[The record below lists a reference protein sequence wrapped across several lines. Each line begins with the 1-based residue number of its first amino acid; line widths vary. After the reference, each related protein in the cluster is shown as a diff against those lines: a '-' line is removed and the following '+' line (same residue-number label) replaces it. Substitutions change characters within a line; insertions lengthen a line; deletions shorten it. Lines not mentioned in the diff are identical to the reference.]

1 MAALLRVTQSAGP
14 IKMNRTLNVAIIG
27 CGRVAGHH
35 VRAIDNHSHLQLTA
49 ICDLKPERMDALPG
63 AAYCPRFTNYHEMFQ
78 RNPEIDVV
86 AIVTPSGMHFEH
98 AIDVIQRYRKS
109 VVIEKP
115 VVMRMSQ
122 GEELRV
128 AAKLARTQIFAVHQ
142 YRFNRCVQRILS
154 AVRAGELGNI
164 VLATVRQRWCR
175 SQQYYDRD
183 PWRGTFALDGG
194 CCTNQG
200 IHHLDMLRYLA
211 GEVRWVNARMKTFN
225 ARIEVEDTVTA
236 TLEFD
241 SGALGVVEITTA
253 ARPHDYESSLSIV
266 GTKGT
271 AMLGG
276 WATDKL
282 VTFSP
287 QPADEQTFSDSF
299 ADAYGFGHNDIY
311 RGVYNALVHEGRPAV
326 EFEDALK
333 TMGFLHAVYLS
344 DERAS
349 WVDVAEGHESA
360 RLGRDDKALA
370 ALYRTAAP

>member
-1 MAALLRVTQSAGP
+1 MEKS
-14 IKMNRTLNVAIIG
+14 LNVAIIG

-35 VRAIDNHSHLQLTA
+35 VRAIDGHAHLRLTA
-49 ICDLKPERMDALPG
+49 ICDLKPERMEALPG
-63 AAYCPRFTNYHEMFQ
+63 AANSPRFSNYHEMF
-78 RNPEIDVV
+78 RRHPEIDVV
-86 AIVTPSGMHFEH
+86 AVVTPSGMHYEH
-98 AIDVIQRYRKS
+98 ALDAIRTYRKS

-115 VVMRMSQ
+115 VVMRLSQ
-122 GEELRV
+122 GDELKV
-128 AAKLARTQIFAVHQ
+128 AAKQAGTHVFPVHQ
-142 YRFNRCVQRILS
+142 YRFNRCVQRIRR
-154 AVRAGELGNI
+154 AVEEGELGDI
-164 VLATVRQRWCR
+164 ALATVRQRWCR

-211 GEVRWVNARMKTFN
+211 GEVKRVNASMKTFN
-225 ARIEVEDTVTA
+225 AKIEVEDTVTA
-236 TLEFD
+236 TLEFE
-241 SGALGVVEITTA
+241 SGALGIVEITTA
-253 ARPHDYESSLSIV
+253 ARPRDYESSLSIV

-287 QPADEQTFSDSF
+287 RPEDEHAFSDSF

-311 RGVYNALVHEGRPAV
+311 RGVYDTLVREGRPAV
-326 EFEDALK
+326 EFEDAMK

-344 DERAS
+344 AERAS
-349 WVDVAEGHESA
+349 WVDVAQGQESA
-360 RLGRDDKALA
+360 RLGRPDEALA
-370 ALYRTAAP
+370 ALYRTIGP

>member
-1 MAALLRVTQSAGP
+1 MDR
-14 IKMNRTLNVAIIG
+14 MLNVAIIG

-35 VRAIDNHSHLQLTA
+35 VRAVEKHPHLRLVA
-49 ICDLKPERMDALPG
+49 ICDIKPERMATLPG
-63 AAYCPRFTNYHEMFQ
+63 GADSPRFTNYHEMF
-78 RNPEIDVV
+78 RRHPEINVV
-86 AIVTPSGMHFEH
+86 AIVTPSGMHYEH
-98 AIDVIQRYRKS
+98 ALDAIEQYGKN

-115 VVMRMSQ
+115 IVMRISQ
-122 GEELRV
+122 GNELRR
-128 AAKLARTQIFAVHQ
+128 AAERANVHVFPVHQ
-142 YRFNRCVQRILS
+142 YRFNRCVQRIRR
-154 AVRAGELGNI
+154 AVQEGELGNV

-175 SQQYYDRD
+175 PQRYYDRD

-211 GEVRWVNARMKTFN
+211 GEVKRVNASMRTFN
-225 ARIEVEDTVTA
+225 ADIEVEDTATA
-236 TLEFD
+236 MLEFEN
-241 SGALGVVEITTA
+241 GALGVLEITTA

-287 QPADEQTFSDSF
+287 RPEDEQAYSDSF

-311 RGVYNALVHEGRPAV
+311 RGAYDTVVSGGRPAV
-326 EFEDALK
+326 EFEDAMK
-333 TMGFLHAVYLS
+333 TISFLHAVYVS
-344 DERAS
+344 AERGD
-349 WVDVAEGHESA
+349 WVEVAERHEST
-360 RLGRDDKALA
+360 RLGRPDEALA
-370 ALYRTAAP
+370 ALYRTVAA